1 MQKNLDKDN
10 KYVVFINILFGLF
23 MTPKLPKDQR
33 YKEIVN
39 AAMKCFAKKGYHK
52 TTINDITKEANL
64 TKGGVY
70 WHFKSKLDIF
80 LSVIDEYKI
89 INEDLSKKAQ
99 EALSDEYLIESGI
112 NYIKKMVENRI
123 IVLIMSE
130 LFVES
135 MRGDEVIQEEL
146 LNIKTIFPSIK
157 EIFKSAYVNGM
168 LRKIDFNSF
177 DEVIELLL
185 MGLSQKAIMNSS
197 FDFEAVWKSFCDVIF
212 RGLIKK

>member
-1 MQKNLDKDN
+1 
-10 KYVVFINILFGLF
+10 
-23 MTPKLPKDQR
+23 MTTKFPKDKR

-52 TTINDITKEANL
+52 TTINEITKEANL

-70 WHFKSKLDIF
+70 WHFKSKLEIF

-89 INEDLSKKAQ
+89 INEDLSKKKQ
-99 EALSDEYLIESGI
+99 DALSDEYLIESGI

-135 MRGDEVIQEEL
+135 MRGDEVI
-146 LNIKTIFPSIK
+146 
-157 EIFKSAYVNGM
+157 
-168 LRKIDFNSF
+168 
-177 DEVIELLL
+177 ELLL

-212 RGLIKK
+212 RGLIKKLKLLLFLVFKHTNRSVCMEVLCY